1 MGGFCWWAPVGRGE
15 TVTGTPVRC
24 MNRSERLV
32 AHWPPVRPE
41 LAMTVARSVA
51 DVLNDH
57 VVFEVE
63 CIDRMFLNAYVPGLQ
78 YEAGLVS
85 YVHQQLNLPIASTAP
100 LAKITDGFSAA
111 MRRFARDREVPWVDF
126 VKGQRKDDVMHA
138 HLAGFEGAGRTEG
151 VLFIGR
157 AQEKTGLFR
166 TERRRNSEG
175 EAYPWI
181 VRSTG
186 VVNHFYVYAV
196 DDDFGPFFLKFC
208 SYFPYNGRLCING
221 HEWAKRQAA
230 KAGIGFTA
238 LDNGFATVAD
248 PAAVQAICDRL
259 GPEQITALLDKWLAI
274 LPNPFTDADRAAG
287 YRYECSV
294 LQAEF
299 SLTQVLDRPV
309 TGRVFFEQVIRDNLD
324 AGRPDQVSLI
334 FDRRVHRRG
343 KRVTPGPFRTRV
355 ITDGVTPSLHVDYK
369 HTKIKQYHKEGRA
382 LRTETTIN
390 DTNDFAIGKRLT
402 NLPALREVGFSA
414 NRRLLGVQR
423 LSHNPIRA
431 AEAFTA
437 VHAPIV
443 TADGNRIAGLRL
455 GDRRV
460 HALLQAL
467 LVFRLQPNGFRNRD
481 IRVLL
486 AGLLGKDPDEISAGQ
501 VSYDLRRLRAHGL
514 IERIPGSHRYQTSDT
529 GLHHAMLITHIDT
542 RLLQPGLAQLNDP
555 APPAPGP
562 LRTAARNYQRALDEF
577 TQEAGF
583 AA

>member
-1 MGGFCWWAPVGRGE
+1 
-15 TVTGTPVRC
+15 
-24 MNRSERLV
+24 
-32 AHWPPVRPE
+32 
-41 LAMTVARSVA
+41 MTVARSVA
-51 DVLNDH
+51 DVLTDH

-63 CIDRMFLNAYVPGLQ
+63 CIDRMYLNAYVPGLQ
-78 YEAGLVS
+78 YEAGLVA
-85 YVHQQLNLPIASTAP
+85 YVHQQLGLPIASTAP
-100 LAKITDGFSAA
+100 LGKISDGFSAA
-111 MRRFARDREVPWVDF
+111 MRRFARDRDVPWVDF
-126 VKGQRKDDVMHA
+126 VRGQRKDDVMHA
-138 HLAGFEGAGRTEG
+138 HLAGFEAAGRSEG

-166 TERRRNSEG
+166 TERRRNAAG
-175 EAYPWI
+175 AAYPWI

-186 VVNHFYVYAV
+186 MVNHFYVYAV
-196 DDDFGPFFLKFC
+196 DADFGPFFLKFC
-208 SYFPYNGRLCING
+208 SYFPYNARLCLNG

-230 KAGIGFTA
+230 KGGIGFTA
-238 LDNGFATVAD
+238 LDNGFAAVDD

-259 GPEQITALLDKWLAI
+259 GPDQIRALLDKWLAI
-274 LPNPFTDADRAAG
+274 LPNPFTDADRAVG
-287 YRYECSV
+287 YRYELSI

-334 FDRRVHRRG
+334 FDRRVIHGRHRP
-343 KRVTPGPFRTRV
+343 TPGPFRTRV
-355 ITDGVTPSLHVDYK
+355 ITDGVTPSLHIDYK

-390 DTNDFAIGKRLT
+390 DTGDFTIGKRLT

-437 VHAPIV
+437 VHQPIV
-443 TADGNRIAGLRL
+443 TDDGHRIAGLRL
-455 GDRRV
+455 GDRRAQ
-460 HALLQAL
+460 ALLQAL
-467 LVFRLQPNGFRNRD
+467 LAFRLLPHGFRNRD
-481 IRVLL
+481 VRDLL
-486 AGLLGKDPDEISAGQ
+486 AGLLGKNADEISAGQ

-514 IERIPGSHRYQTSDT
+514 IDRIPGSHRYQTSDR

-542 RLLQPGLAQLNDP
+542 RLLQPGLAQLTDP
-555 APPAPGP
+555 APPAPTP
-562 LRTAARNYQRALDEF
+562 LRGAARTYQRALDEF